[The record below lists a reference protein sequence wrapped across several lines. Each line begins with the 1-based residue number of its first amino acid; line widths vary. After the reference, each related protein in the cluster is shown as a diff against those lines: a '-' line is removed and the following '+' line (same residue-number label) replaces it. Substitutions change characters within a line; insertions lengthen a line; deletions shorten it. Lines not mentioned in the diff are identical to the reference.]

1 MGRLTRDQAVT
12 RLLDGIQD
20 DLQACAAVRE
30 LLERQFQAALR
41 HRGAELGVLAE
52 ELMPQLDAMEQRRQQ
67 RVQLVR
73 ALHGAAAGM
82 DELLNALPAEQRSH
96 ATMEWERLE
105 RLVRDCKQAST
116 RNGQLMA
123 DQYTVMQ
130 RVLHGEDQLYA
141 PR

>member
-1 MGRLTRDQAVT
+1 MGRLTRDQAVA
-12 RLLDGIQD
+12 RLLDGIQA
-20 DLQACAAVRE
+20 DLQACAVIRD
-30 LLERQFQAALR
+30 LLERQFEAALR

-82 DELLNALPAEQRSH
+82 DDLLNALPAAQRSR
-96 ATMEWERLE
+96 AASDWERLE
-105 RLVRDCKQAST
+105 QLVRDCKQATT
-116 RNGQLMA
+116 RNGNLMA

>member
-1 MGRLTRDQAVT
+1 MSRLTRDQAVA
-12 RLLDGIQD
+12 RLLEGIQA
-20 DLQACAAVRE
+20 DLQACTAIRD

-41 HRGAELGVLAE
+41 HRAAELGTLAE
-52 ELMPQLDAMEQRRQQ
+52 QLTPQLDSMEQRRQL

-73 ALHGAAAGM
+73 ALHGADAGM
-82 DELLNALPAEQRSH
+82 DKLLSSLPPAQR
-96 ATMEWERLE
+96 ARAGADWERLE
-105 RLVRDCKQAST
+105 QLVRDCKQATT
-116 RNGQLMA
+116 RNGNLMA